1 MQPTVFYCLL
11 TICMLAYKTFSNVT
25 LCHVYTRPLFDE
37 AASWG
42 VSIFGFIRKNVCFSG
57 AKDAIRPVILRA
69 PLPKPHPII
78 PEKQKLYL
86 KNLHGKLI
94 IFFRLNQNY
103 SVNYFKIVTI
113 IHLPCCSIRVS
124 QLRTWKLRKQII
136 NDNGINFWLL

>member
-57 AKDAIRPVILRA
+57 AKDAIRPVIFRA

-94 IFFRLNQNY
+94 IFFSTKSKLFCELLNCNNY
-103 SVNYFKIVTI
+103 TPSLLF
-113 IHLPCCSIRVS
+113 HS
-124 QLRTWKLRKQII
+124 
-136 NDNGINFWLL
+136 GITATDMET